1 MNDLL
6 VRKMTN
12 QEMVE
17 QFHEAFEVDI
27 EERKIISADL
37 IGEEFDEVMEELQR
51 QEYVGT
57 LLTAFPLEN
66 VDVEALA
73 KELSDLLYVA
83 YGSAEAYGIDLD
95 KAFELVHESNMSKLG
110 DDGRPV
116 RREDGKVLKGP
127 NYKAPDMTDAIQG

>member
-1 MNDLL
+1 MNDLI

-17 QFHEAFEVDI
+17 QFHEAFEVDL
-27 EERKIISADL
+27 EERGVISYDL
-37 IGEEFDEVMEELQR
+37 IAEEFYEVEEELVHYDIEGNIHKALPSEVNKER
-51 QEYVGT
+51 
-57 LLTAFPLEN
+57 
-66 VDVEALA
+66 LA
-73 KELSDLLYVA
+73 KELSDLLYVV
-83 YGSAEAYGIDLD
+83 YGTAIAYGIDLD
-95 KAFELVHESNMSKLG
+95 KSFELVHDSNMSKLG